1 MKSGARTPPAAGLE
15 EATLVARSQ
24 DGDVE
29 AFEELLRRYDRP
41 LLRLCTRM
49 LRDPGEAEDVVQ
61 DTFLTVWRRL
71 STLESTDQFRTW
83 LYRTASNR
91 CLDTIRRRERRPA
104 QATDPGSL
112 GSVENRGPSLEDS
125 AERGAAVRHL
135 EHVLSTLPAE
145 QRMVWLLHEVEGETY
160 ATIAAM
166 MGTTDGSVRGRL
178 HRARTAIVRGMEGWA

>member
-1 MKSGARTPPAAGLE
+1 MTSGARTTPAAGLE
-15 EATLVARSQ
+15 EATLVVRSQ

-71 STLESTDQFRTW
+71 STLESIDQFRTW

-91 CLDTIRRRERRPA
+91 CLDIIRRRERRPA
-104 QATDPGSL
+104 QATDPDSL
-112 GSVENRGPSLEDS
+112 GSVESGGPSLEDS
-125 AERGAAVRHL
+125 AETGAAVRHL
-135 EHVLSTLPAE
+135 EQVLGTLPAE
-145 QRMVWLLHEVEGETY
+145 QRMAWLLHEVEGETY